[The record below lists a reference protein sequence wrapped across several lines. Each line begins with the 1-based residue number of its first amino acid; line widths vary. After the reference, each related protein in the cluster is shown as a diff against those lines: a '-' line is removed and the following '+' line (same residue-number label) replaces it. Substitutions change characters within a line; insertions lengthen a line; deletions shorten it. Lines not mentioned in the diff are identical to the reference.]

1 MVLMIVEGMLSLCA
15 NEQASHILMLALFPK
30 YDFVIWTCFFS
41 MSHLQGIRGEDKV
54 SSEVDVSELINFV
67 LRDSGMHIN
76 IAIGIAYVSQ
86 LSFVVVVVVDVVVV
100 VVVFVDVVDG

>member
-1 MVLMIVEGMLSLCA
+1 M
-15 NEQASHILMLALFPK
+15 
-30 YDFVIWTCFFS
+30 
-41 MSHLQGIRGEDKV
+41 
-54 SSEVDVSELINFV
+54 SSEVNVSELINFV
-67 LRDSGMHIN
+67 LRDSGMHVN